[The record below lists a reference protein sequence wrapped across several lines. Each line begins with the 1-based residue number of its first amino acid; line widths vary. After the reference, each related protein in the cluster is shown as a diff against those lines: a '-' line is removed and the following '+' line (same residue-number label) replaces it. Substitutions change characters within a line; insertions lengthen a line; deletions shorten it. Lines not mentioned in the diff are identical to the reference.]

1 MEYLCNREPKSPRF
15 SFYMRDYICTIILCI
30 LTLCPSIGNARRKT
44 PKDDFRDSVLTRI
57 YNYSSTI
64 DTAKHGQ
71 ASTYN
76 YTKFQMRTNRRNAT
90 LLFIP
95 TMYTVARTTGRH
107 FFGETYSKLTF
118 NKDHQMETHRLL
130 NFSTIPHRRNA
141 MTSVLNYL
149 TPNVYGEN
157 LFQGNILSPFHRTN
171 RKYYRYF
178 VTALPFGKAQVYA
191 YPRFKNTQLV
201 RSRAIVDA
209 VTGQINILDFEGE
222 HDMTNFFVSV
232 TMNAEGRKSL
242 YPEKCDLRAN
252 FRFMGNQIT
261 GMYTSVYGLPK
272 ILSDSLNNVEDTT
285 LMAKV
290 RPIKLTTTEQQF
302 IEEYYK
308 ERAIKDSIN
317 QHREKKSNFVK
328 DVLWDIIGDN
338 VLNRIKQNFGSQNQ
352 GFLRIS
358 PILNPLYMGYSHR
371 KGFVY
376 KFDVRGSYHFS
387 DDVQLALRFKSS
399 YSFKRHLF
407 YFSIPA
413 TLNYNQKHNGFLQ
426 LEVGNGNRINS
437 NVVARRILDI
447 SEQRDSALVFPY
459 GDYTEFKDTY
469 LRVVNHW
476 MFTPRVG
483 FELGLVGHHRTA
495 VVPEFYREHGFP
507 SSYRS
512 VAPAIAIEWHP
523 TGTRGPVF
531 KVDYER
537 SIKGFLNSNISYERV
552 EMDVQSIIYASR
564 RRSYSLRLG
573 SGFYTVK
580 GDHWDFVDYTNFRDN
595 NIPGGWND
603 DWSGEFE
610 MLNAGWYNASDY
622 YVRANS
628 TYEAP
633 VLFTARL
640 PLVGR
645 YIENERLYVNALLV
659 RHLHPYTEWGYGFT
673 TRAISLGFFAAFKNA
688 KFDGIGCK
696 FGFELFR
703 NW

>member
-1 MEYLCNREPKSPRF
+1 MEEYV
-15 SFYMRDYICTIILCI
+15 YTIILCI
-30 LTLCPSIGNARRKT
+30 LTLCPTIGKAKRKT
-44 PKDDFRDSVLTRI
+44 PKDDFRDSVLIRI

-64 DTAKHGQ
+64 DHVHY
-71 ASTYN
+71 SYPETYS
-76 YTKFQMRTNRRNAT
+76 YTKFQMRTNRRNTT
-90 LLFIP
+90 LLFVP
-95 TMYTVARTTGRH
+95 TMYTIARTTGRH

-118 NKDHQMETHRLL
+118 NKNHQIDVQRML
-130 NFSTIPHRRNA
+130 NFSTIPHRHNT

-201 RSRAIVDA
+201 RGRAIVDSE
-209 VTGQINILDFEGE
+209 TGRINLLDFEGE
-222 HDMTNFFVSV
+222 YDMTQFFVSI
-232 TMNAEGRKSL
+232 TMNLEGHKSL
-242 YPEKCDLRAN
+242 YPQKCDLRAN

-261 GMYTSVYGLPK
+261 GMFTSVYGLPK
-272 ILSDSLNNVEDTT
+272 FLPDSLHNVEDTT
-285 LMAKV
+285 LMARI
-290 RPIKLTTTEQQF
+290 RPIKLTKAEQEY
-302 IEEYYK
+302 IEQYYREK
-308 ERAIKDSIN
+308 NTKDSIA
-317 QHREKKSNFVK
+317 QHEKKKTNFAK
-328 DVLWDIIGDN
+328 DIIWDVIGDN
-338 VLNRIKQNFGSQNQ
+338 VLNRIKQNFGTQNQ
-352 GFLRIS
+352 GYLRIS

-371 KGFVY
+371 KGFIY
-376 KFDVRGSYHFS
+376 KFDIRGSYQFN
-387 DDVQLALRFKSS
+387 DDVQLALRFKAG
-399 YSFKRHLF
+399 YSFKRHQF
-407 YFSIPA
+407 YFRIPA

-426 LEVGNGNRINS
+426 VEMGNGNRINS

-447 SEQRDSALVFPY
+447 SEQRDTALAFPY
-459 GDYTEFKDTY
+459 GDYTDFKDNY
-469 LRVVNHW
+469 LRVTNHW
-476 MFTPRVG
+476 MFSPHVG
-483 FELGLVGHHRTA
+483 FEVGLVAHHRKA
-495 VVPEFYREHGFP
+495 VNPQFYRDFGFP
-507 SSYRS
+507 ASYRS
-512 VAPAIAIEWHP
+512 VAPALALEWHP
-523 TGTRGPVF
+523 LNSHGPVI

-537 SIKGFLNSNISYERV
+537 SIKGLLNSNISYERV
-552 EMDVQSIIYASR
+552 EMDVQSIIYTSR
-564 RRSYSLRLG
+564 RRSFSLRGG

-580 GDHWDFVDYTNFRDN
+580 GDHWDFVDYSNFRDN

-610 MLNAGWYNASDY
+610 LLNSGWYNASDY
-622 YVRANS
+622 YVRTNA

-633 VLFTARL
+633 VLFASWL
-640 PLVGR
+640 PLLGR

-688 KFDGIGCK
+688 KFNGFGCK